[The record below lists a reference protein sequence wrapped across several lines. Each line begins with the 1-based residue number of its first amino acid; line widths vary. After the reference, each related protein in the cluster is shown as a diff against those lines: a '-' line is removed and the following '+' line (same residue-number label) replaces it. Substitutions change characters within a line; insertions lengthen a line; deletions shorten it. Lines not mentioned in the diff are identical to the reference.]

1 MIRIVLRAASIAS
14 NSDLCGFMHEK
25 FGPNFHVTKAEDLEK
40 RLAEYGDSAEF
51 VLTPREIRKIC
62 DNPTAYNVLLA
73 IGRAAASNP
82 EILVHIRRDS

>member
-1 MIRIVLRAASIAS
+1 MIRIVLRAASIGTNA
-14 NSDLCGFMHEK
+14 DLCGFMHEK
-25 FGPNFHVTKAEDLEK
+25 FGPDFHVTKAEDLKK
-40 RLAEYGDSAEF
+40 RLTEYRESVEF

-73 IGRAAASNP
+73 IGRAAADNP